1 MGTKMIKGQS
11 LKSLSLLKTFYLSQI
26 IISTIWGG
34 GGKGGNLDNFSSEIG
49 NIMICT
55 DLLGAYH
62 QTMVL

>member
-26 IISTIWGG
+26 IISTVGG

-49 NIMICT
+49 NIMIC
-55 DLLGAYH
+55 GR
-62 QTMVL
+62 